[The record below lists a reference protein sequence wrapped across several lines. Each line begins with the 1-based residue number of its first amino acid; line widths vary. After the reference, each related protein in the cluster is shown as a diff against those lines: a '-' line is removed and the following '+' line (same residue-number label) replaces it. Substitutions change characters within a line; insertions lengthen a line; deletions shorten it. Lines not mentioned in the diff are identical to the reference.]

1 MSEKPSTIKK
11 EIILPVIVVAALV
24 AYVFV
29 SYRNNSSH
37 YSHTQFEMYKSKVIF
52 DLYEPGYL
60 PEGFVVSGQ
69 SLSESKKIQPD
80 NFAFFAAK
88 GSDTIWFTE
97 SKITREIDL
106 KTYLSWLDLKN
117 EMIDGKDVY
126 FGKANGSLAAS
137 FIYNGTWVSIRPMQQ
152 LDKKE
157 LIKII
162 QNLRKS

>member
-1 MSEKPSTIKK
+1 MSEKSSTIKK
-11 EIILPVIVVAALV
+11 EIFLPAIIVAALV
-24 AYVFV
+24 VFIFV
-29 SYRNNSSH
+29 SYKNNSNR

-52 DLYEPGYL
+52 DLYEPRYL
-60 PEGFVVSGQ
+60 PEGFVISGQ

-126 FGKANGSLAAS
+126 FGQANGILAAS

-157 LIKII
+157 LVKII
-162 QNLRKS
+162 QNLKKS